1 MSAHNKKAMF
11 AKSVSYYNLVF
22 IELFV
27 ALKTVSKSWPTPSKS
42 LYLLLNMFLVMW
54 NMGVINEIFL
64 LHYQINCLIVLRPT
78 FRQQT
83 SKSFIFFCILL
94 IMTYELKS
102 LVRFHTELPFSDSTI
117 LVSYTS
123 YYVFENS

>member
-27 ALKTVSKSWPTPSKS
+27 ALKTVSKS
-42 LYLLLNMFLVMW
+42 LYLLLNMFLVMR

-83 SKSFIFFCILL
+83 SKSFIFFFCILL

-102 LVRFHTELPFSDSTI
+102 LVRFHTELPFPDSTI

>member
-27 ALKTVSKSWPTPSKS
+27 ALKTVSKS
-42 LYLLLNMFLVMW
+42 LYLLLNMFLVTW

-64 LHYQINCLIVLRPT
+64 LHFQINCLIVLRPT

-83 SKSFIFFCILL
+83 SKSFIFFFCILL

>member
-1 MSAHNKKAMF
+1 
-11 AKSVSYYNLVF
+11 
-22 IELFV
+22 
-27 ALKTVSKSWPTPSKS
+27 
-42 LYLLLNMFLVMW
+42 MFLVMW
-54 NMGVINEIFL
+54 NMGVINEIFFTPL
-64 LHYQINCLIVLRPT
+64 PNKLFNCAKAYFQTTNFQIIY
-78 FRQQT
+78 
-83 SKSFIFFCILL
+83 FFCILL

>member
-27 ALKTVSKSWPTPSKS
+27 ALKTVPKS